1 MKTEVQLSLDSFN
14 TASPLRCRAVPGQ
27 NAFKNNCLPC
37 VHAKNQG
44 HRIFCTRFSRP
55 VPNGQKYSLKEW
67 KSRRVMFLERD
78 GHRCVICEGKNV
90 SPIHHI
96 DLDPTNDD
104 PLNLVTLCNFC
115 HARAHAELQRAGGAK
130 WVQKVIEY
138 YRMQRNVA
146 GIGERG

>member
-14 TASPLRCRAVPGQ
+14 TASPLRCRADPGQ
-27 NAFKNNCLPC
+27 NAFRINCLPC

-67 KSRRVMFLERD
+67 KSGRGMVLERD
-78 GHRCVICEGKNV
+78 GHRCVICDEKDGLH
-90 SPIHHI
+90 IHHI
-96 DLDPTNDD
+96 DQDPTNDD

-115 HARAHAELQRAGGAK
+115 HARAHAELQRAGGANR
-130 WVQKVIEY
+130 VQMVIGY

-146 GIGERG
+146 GSGEQG